1 MDVLTEI
8 RRRLSNYSNLYDSIR
23 IIDPIRKLVLQSYNC
38 EDSTNN
44 ICFALWGRDSICD
57 NCVSMR
63 ALHEKDTIYKV
74 ECTCQNKI
82 VSVVATSIEVHH
94 IEYQVELIKVMEQN
108 DWIENKTDQAYL
120 YGLIQDMNKK
130 SITDELTG
138 MYNYRYL
145 TERLPVELNRHFK
158 LQQPCT
164 LVLLEIDNLTL
175 IGSHQQKAYV
185 GQLLCD
191 YTRLLQEELKGY
203 HNWVARC
210 EDDKV
215 FIFIHTYEQ
224 QDIYLTIKEFQQ
236 KIEKT
241 IFVYEDQKIQIT
253 TSVGMIE
260 TSGTI
265 ACQDEIIDR
274 LYEAQY
280 LAKKDRTNR
289 IYRDS
294 YKNYK

>member
-57 NCVSMR
+57 NCVSMT

-82 VSVVATSIEVHH
+82 VSVVATSIEVNN
-94 IEYQVELIKVMEQN
+94 IDYQVELIKVMEQN

-138 MYNYRYL
+138 VYNYRYL
-145 TERLPVELNRHFK
+145 IARLPVEINRHFY
-158 LQQPCT
+158 LQQPFT
-164 LVLLEIDNLTL
+164 LVLSEIDDL
-175 IGSHQQKAYV
+175 IFIASHEQKAYV
-185 GQLLCD
+185 SQLLCD

-203 HNWVARC
+203 HNWIARC
-210 EDDKV
+210 EDDKF

-224 QDIYLTIKEFQQ
+224 QDTYLIIKAIQQ
-236 KIEKT
+236 KIET
-241 IFVYEDQKIQIT
+241 IFFVYEEQEIHIT
-253 TSVGMIE
+253 TSFGMIE
-260 TSGTI
+260 TSGTSP
-265 ACQDEIIDR
+265 CHDEILDR